1 MNESVFFG
9 HIAIFSMVLTSQH
22 LLLLLKVG
30 VFARKA
36 KQVQVENRILF
47 GQLDH
52 LVRDSCSI
60 IGAEGLQ
67 GNLHLLILVF
77 LLLNRELILS
87 HFLTQSRLL
96 LLEVALNAHAIL
108 VQLVLSQEVATDA
121 LV

>member
-1 MNESVFFG
+1 
-9 HIAIFSMVLTSQH
+9 MVLTSQH

-30 VFARKA
+30 VLARKA
-36 KQVQVENRILF
+36 KQVQVENRILL

-52 LVRDSCSI
+52 LVRYSCSI